1 MNQQTQ
7 ENRTIPRG
15 SYSNVARKFIQNS
28 VISSKP
34 GTLDQISEIARKFS
48 ALPYENL
55 SKILNFYRFGD
66 AEHFR
71 MPDELFED
79 HQRHRLGGTCF
90 SLTYFLLEI
99 LTYAGYDCAP
109 ILGDMKWGENVHS
122 AVIVELDNRTYLVDP
137 GYLIHKPL
145 PLSRDTRTRFLTE
158 HSGIE
163 IRFDHE
169 SEKYN
174 LYTFR
179 HGNFIWRYRF
189 SEEPVDMSSFA
200 KHWGES
206 FYKPS
211 MHGIVLTKASQEEMI
226 YIHNDFMK
234 ITSAEKVQ
242 RAKSRDTIEK
252 AIAEEFG
259 ISLDILEEARM
270 ALKVNRSRES
280 EITESS

>member
-1 MNQQTQ
+1 MSQQTQ
-7 ENRTIPRG
+7 EIEITPRG
-15 SYSNVARKFIQNS
+15 SFSNIAREFIQNED
-28 VISSKP
+28 ITTP
-34 GTLDQISEIARKFS
+34 TGTVEHINEIARKFS
-48 ALPYENL
+48 VLPYENL

-71 MPDELFED
+71 MPDELLED
-79 HQRHRLGGTCF
+79 HQRHKLGGTCF

-109 ILGDMKWGENVHS
+109 VLGDMKWGENVHS
-122 AVIVELDNRTYLVDP
+122 AVIVRMHDREYLVDP

-145 PLSRDTRTRFLTE
+145 PLSKDTRTRFLTQ

-163 IRFDHE
+163 IRFDQE
-169 SEKYN
+169 LEKYN

-179 HGNFIWRYRF
+179 HGNFTWRYRF
-189 SEEPVDMSSFA
+189 SPNPVDMENFA
-200 KHWGES
+200 RHWKES

-234 ITSAEKVQ
+234 ITSAEKVT
-242 RAKSRDTIEK
+242 RDKSRDTIEK
-252 AIAEEFG
+252 TIAQEFG
-259 ISLDILEEARM
+259 ISLEILEEARM
-270 ALKVNRSRES
+270 ALEVNRSRES
-280 EITESS
+280 GIIESL

>member
-7 ENRTIPRG
+7 KIKTIPRG

-28 VISSKP
+28 EIISKP
-34 GTLDQISEIARKFS
+34 GTLDHISKIALKFS

-71 MPDELFED
+71 MPDELFEE
-79 HQRHRLGGTCF
+79 HQKHRLGGTCF

-99 LTYAGYDCAP
+99 LTYTGYDCAP

-122 AVIVELDNRTYLVDP
+122 AIIVELHNQTFLVDP

-163 IRFDHE
+163 IRFDQE

-179 HGNFIWRYRF
+179 HGNFTWRYRF
-189 SEEPVDMSSFA
+189 SEKPVDMSSFSR
-200 KHWGES
+200 HWMES

-211 MHGIVLTKASQEEMI
+211 MHGIVLTKASQKEMI

-234 ITSAEKVQ
+234 ITSSEKV
-242 RAKSRDTIEK
+242 RRDESRDTIEK
-252 AIAEEFG
+252 TIAREFG
-259 ISLDILEEARM
+259 ISLDIVEEARM
-270 ALKVNRSRES
+270 ALEVNRSRER
-280 EITESS
+280 EIIESS